1 MKKLIIV
8 LLLSLVIFTGCSN
21 KGEVVRV
28 ESIMVDEVYKISE
41 NIDDYKDYVIVD
53 VRSVEEFR
61 SGHIKNSVNV
71 PLPNINEIDI
81 PKDKNIIVYCRSGN
95 RSLTAAGEL
104 QKLGY
109 KKIYNMGGIV
119 DWNYELIE
127 GDE

>member
-21 KGEVVRV
+21 KGEAVRV

>member
-21 KGEVVRV
+21 EGEAVRV